1 VIASRRSASVR
12 VPEPSRFLSAG
23 GNTVAVPP
31 FREWTAGLREAVGT
45 GRCFEACSHERKG
58 FLMMLRRYIAALVV
72 LSGIALAG
80 LLVSPSITAEAA
92 PPAEL
97 VQQAQHAFEAEIT
110 FSFGPGQAAAG
121 TFPIPQN
128 QRMVVDTITGTV
140 RLFGQS
146 VDSIDRIIFQNFLDS
161 NNDGFQNSDVRFHAL
176 QVGSPRQ
183 VGGDLV
189 YTISQGTRFYSDF
202 GVTFPAIQIGNVVGV
217 PAGDARFTISGYL
230 APKP

>member
-1 VIASRRSASVR
+1 MAETKEGFIMILQRNSV
-12 VPEPSRFLSAG
+12 
-23 GNTVAVPP
+23 
-31 FREWTAGLREAVGT
+31 GL
-45 GRCFEACSHERKG
+45 
-58 FLMMLRRYIAALVV
+58 LV
-72 LSGIALAG
+72 LLGIALAALFVG
-80 LLVSPSITAEAA
+80 PWSTVQAA

-128 QRMVVDTITGTV
+128 QRMVVETITGTI
-140 RLFGQS
+140 RLFGQN
-146 VDSIDRIIFQNFLDS
+146 VDSLDRVTFQNFLDS

-183 VGGDLV
+183 IGSDLV
-189 YTISQGTRFYSDF
+189 YTISQGTHFYSDF

-217 PAGDARFTISGYL
+217 PAGAARFTISGYL
-230 APKP
+230 VPKP